1 MKVLCIGSSSIE
13 ITCPV
18 DGPVVEDANLKL
30 VEKYECGGG
39 NAGNIAYL
47 FGKWGVDTY
56 IASMVGADDLA
67 SKIKKEY
74 ETIGVK
80 TDFVETTYDK
90 GTSQTIVLLNKTN
103 KNKVVLD
110 LTNNSFLKK
119 YAFNIEPDLIIAD
132 GNDYSASLATFDKYP
147 KAISFLSV
155 TNATNETIE
164 LCKYVNYIIFNKKS
178 AESIANRKIDFNDS
192 STLVNVYNALK
203 QRFSKAEI
211 IITLGERGCVY
222 SINSQVKIMPTLRV
236 DVVDTNG
243 AGSVFVGGFCYA
255 MGRNFGLEKSIA
267 YATIAASLSTTKM
280 TSRLSIPSLV
290 EVSNYY
296 DSKFGSENNPNNE
309 SNTQNNTNSINM
321 QTTLNDMNNNTNT
334 SNGNTTEINNNDN
347 SQNA

>member
-1 MKVLCIGSSSIE
+1 MKVLCIGSSNIE
-13 ITCPV
+13 VTCPV
-18 DGPVVEDANLKL
+18 DGQITEESNLKL

-47 FGKWGVDTY
+47 FGKWGVETY
-56 IASMVGADDLA
+56 IASMVGADDFA

-80 TDFVETTYDK
+80 TDFIETAYDK
-90 GTSQTIVLLNKTN
+90 GTNQMIVLVNKTN
-103 KNKVVLD
+103 KNKTILD
-110 LTNNSFLKK
+110 LNNNSFLKK
-119 YAFNIEPDLIIAD
+119 YAFNIEPDIIISD
-132 GNDYSASLATFDKYP
+132 GIDHGGSLAAFDRYP
-147 KAISFLSV
+147 NATSFLSV

-178 AESIANRKIDFNDS
+178 AEIITNSKINFEDS
-192 STLVNVYNALK
+192 STLVNVYNSLK
-203 QRFSKAEI
+203 QRFIKSEI

-222 SINSQVKIMPTLRV
+222 SINAQVKIMPTVRV
-236 DVVDTNG
+236 EVVDTNG
-243 AGSVFVGGFCYA
+243 AGSVFVGAFAYS

-267 YATIAASLSTTKM
+267 YATIASSLSTTKM

-296 DSKFGSENNPNNE
+296 DSKFGSGNNPNNQTS
-309 SNTQNNTNSINM
+309 SNNVNM
-321 QTTLNDMNNNTNT
+321 QTTTNEVNNTVQANMEVNNNA
-334 SNGNTTEINNNDN
+334 N